1 MVKKSTRMIAKIF
14 FLIFVLQA
22 TAVAAED
29 PGKEVLSGLNLED
42 FEKPADDSTKWQNNP
57 FVQVVDEVS
66 VMDMQLTAI
75 VYSENKAAALINGQV
90 LHDGDK
96 IGLTEV
102 VHIANDRVV
111 LRNESGIFNLVL
123 KGKSE

>member
-1 MVKKSTRMIAKIF
+1 MARIKFAAF
-14 FLIFVLQA
+14 FSLVLILGMPFVFAQ
-22 TAVAAED
+22 D

-42 FEKPADDSTKWQNNP
+42 FEKPADDGSKWQNNP

-66 VMDMQLTAI
+66 VADMQLTAI
-75 VYSENKAAALINGQV
+75 VYSENKAAALINGQI
-90 LHDGDK
+90 LHEGDK
-96 IGLTEV
+96 IGFTIV
-102 VHIANDRVV
+102 AHIAKDRVV